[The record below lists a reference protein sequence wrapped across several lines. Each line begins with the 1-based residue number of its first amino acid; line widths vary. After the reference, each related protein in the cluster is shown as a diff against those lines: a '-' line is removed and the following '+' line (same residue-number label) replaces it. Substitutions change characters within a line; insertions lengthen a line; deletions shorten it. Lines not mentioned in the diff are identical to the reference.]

1 MLNQGIPIYLVT
13 GFLEGGKTEFINF
26 TMEQDYFND
35 GEKTLLIV
43 CEEGEEEYDPAVL
56 ARLHTVMVTLENE
69 SDLTPEFLKEM
80 KKKYRPERVII
91 EYNGMWRLSTLT
103 QMKLPMGYE
112 LYQIINIIDASTFQL
127 YLNNMKSLVIDMVS
141 IADMIVFNRCTPD
154 MPLSMFKRSIRAV
167 NRQCDV
173 IFEDENGELEDFEEE
188 LPFDAEAP
196 QIDIED
202 DDFGIWYVDALDHPD
217 RYDGKV
223 VRFKARVLRTPA
235 FPKGS
240 FLPTR
245 NAMTCCADDIAPIGF
260 LCYYEDVKSLKS
272 RQWVTVVARVRF
284 QYCEAYKDEGPVL
297 YAASVED
304 AQPPKDEVV
313 YFN

>member
-1 MLNQGIPIYLVT
+1 
-13 GFLEGGKTEFINF
+13 
-26 TMEQDYFND
+26 
-35 GEKTLLIV
+35 
-43 CEEGEEEYDPAVL
+43 
-56 ARLHTVMVTLENE
+56 
-69 SDLTPEFLKEM
+69 
-80 KKKYRPERVII
+80 
-91 EYNGMWRLSTLT
+91 
-103 QMKLPMGYE
+103 
-112 LYQIINIIDASTFQL
+112 
-127 YLNNMKSLVIDMVS
+127 MKSLVIDMVS